1 MIKIKVAEKAL
12 SLGFK
17 NPFALQNALNLSP
30 TVAARLWK
38 GKFRK
43 IGIDTLLK
51 LCDLFKCQ
59 VDELL
64 FYTGEVNKG
73 TEIGF
78 EADKGVERLTTNEIA
93 SLMNLS
99 RKRVNDFINQGKL
112 RATKTVKGHN
122 VIDRADFQAFL
133 ESRKFA

>member
-1 MIKIKVAEKAL
+1 MIEIKVAEKAL

-64 FYTGEVNKG
+64 FYTGEINKG
-73 TEIGF
+73 IELGL
-78 EADKGVERLTTNEIA
+78 GVGERLTTNEIA

-99 RKRVNDFINQGKL
+99 RKRINDFINQGKL
-112 RATKTVKGHN
+112 RATKTAKGHN
-122 VIDRADFQAFL
+122 VVDRADFQAFL
-133 ESRKFA
+133 ESRKLV

>member
-17 NPFALQNALNLSP
+17 NPFALQNALSLSP

-73 TEIGF
+73 IEVGF
-78 EADKGVERLTTNEIA
+78 EVGERLTTNEIA

-122 VIDRADFQAFL
+122 VVDRADFQAFL
-133 ESRKFA
+133 ESRKLV